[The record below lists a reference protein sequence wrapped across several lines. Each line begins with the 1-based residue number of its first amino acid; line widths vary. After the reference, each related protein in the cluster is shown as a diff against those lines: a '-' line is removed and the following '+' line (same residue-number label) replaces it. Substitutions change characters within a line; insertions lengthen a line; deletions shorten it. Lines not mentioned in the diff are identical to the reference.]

1 MKDKELR
8 KKFDEFQKKA
18 RVDHECLRFW
28 LHEHEERI
36 RSLEKYLGVQYE
48 YVKPLEGKYI
58 HRKVYAHFSNVKS

>member
-1 MKDKELR
+1 MVGEEVMKDKELR
-8 KKFDEFQKKA
+8 E
-18 RVDHECLRFW
+18 RFSVGQERLYGL

-58 HRKVYAHFSNVKS
+58 HRKVEPGE